1 MMEEQASSVIELA
14 KRPEGVPD
22 ESTFRFGVIAISEI
36 GEALLKSLYVSVDPG
51 MRGFMVFDFKDQ
63 FEQAKDQLSRWYNSG
78 KLRHRQTV
86 AEGFKRIPSTFM
98 GLVYAGY
105 ISQQLG
111 KLSARSFVQAS
122 ATNELANVPWMV
134 YAR

>member
-63 FEQAKDQLSRWYNSG
+63 FEQAKDQLARWYNSG
-78 KLRHRQTV
+78 KLKHRQTV
-86 AEGFKRIPSTFM
+86 AGVFDRDPSTFM
-98 GLVYAGY
+98 VCFKVK
-105 ISQQLG
+105 I
-111 KLSARSFVQAS
+111 
-122 ATNELANVPWMV
+122 LANSWSKYRNPNKFSFFVTNCFLCPLV
-134 YAR
+134 